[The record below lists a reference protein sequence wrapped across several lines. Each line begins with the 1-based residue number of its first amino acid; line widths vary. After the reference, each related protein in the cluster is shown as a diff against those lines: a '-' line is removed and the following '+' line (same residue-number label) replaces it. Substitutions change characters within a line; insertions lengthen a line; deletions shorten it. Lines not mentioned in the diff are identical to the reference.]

1 MRYVLAMLCGTISAA
16 IAATFVSSPVASWL
30 STQFIYE
37 SPDGQNDVEQM
48 AFLGVLIVAMAIG
61 WAIGWAIGAPYARRE
76 RLD

>member
-1 MRYVLAMLCGTISAA
+1 MRYVLAMLCGVICAA
-16 IAATFVSSPVASWL
+16 LAATFLSGPLAGWL

-48 AFLGVLIVAMAIG
+48 AFLGIMIVSMAIG
-61 WAIGWAIGAPYARRE
+61 WAIGWAIGTPYARRE

>member
-16 IAATFVSSPVASWL
+16 IAATFISAPVAGWL

-48 AFLGVLIVAMAIG
+48 AFLGILIVAMAIG
-61 WAIGWAIGAPYARRE
+61 WAIGWAIGTPFARRE

>member
-16 IAATFVSSPVASWL
+16 IAATFISAPVAGWL

-48 AFLGVLIVAMAIG
+48 AFLGILIVAMAIG
-61 WAIGWAIGAPYARRE
+61 WAIGWAIGRPYARRE